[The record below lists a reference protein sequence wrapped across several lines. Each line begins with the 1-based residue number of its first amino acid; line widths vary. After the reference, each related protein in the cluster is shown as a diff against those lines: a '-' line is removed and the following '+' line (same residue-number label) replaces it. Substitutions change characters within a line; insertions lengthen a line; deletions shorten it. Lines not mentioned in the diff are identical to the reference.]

1 MQIPVLD
8 YQKFAKI
15 SGGALAFGII
25 YGFVLFPNILHFAI
39 KFMVQLRPGSK
50 TREQLYLPIPFD
62 IEFKISVWN
71 ITNPDEVQAGAIPI
85 MKEVGPY
92 YFM

>member
-15 SGGALAFGII
+15 SGGLLAFGVI
-25 YGFVLFPNILHFAI
+25 YGFLLFPNILHFAV
-39 KFMVQLRPGSK
+39 KYMVTLRPGSK
-50 TREQLYLPIPFD
+50 TREELYLPIPFD
-62 IEFKISVWN
+62 IEFTISVWN
-71 ITNPDEVQAGAIPI
+71 ITNPEEVQQGGTPI

-92 YFM
+92 YFL

>member
-8 YQKFAKI
+8 YQRYAKY

-25 YGFVLFPNILHFAI
+25 YAFLLFPNILEFSI
-39 KFMVQLRPGSK
+39 KYIVQLRPGGR

-62 IEFKISVWN
+62 IEFTISVWN
-71 ITNPDEVQAGAIPI
+71 ISNPDEVQAGATPVMQEI
-85 MKEVGPY
+85 GPY